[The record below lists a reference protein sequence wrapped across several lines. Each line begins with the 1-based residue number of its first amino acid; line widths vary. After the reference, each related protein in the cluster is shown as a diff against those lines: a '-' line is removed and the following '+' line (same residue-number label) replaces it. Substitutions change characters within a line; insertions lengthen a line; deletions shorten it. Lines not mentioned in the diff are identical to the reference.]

1 MDNIKSNKESKL
13 EVEVDEEALIEAS
26 QENAFED
33 NVTDHFSP
41 PSEGSS
47 IPSENIER
55 DYDFGSAGSRRESDG
70 ESWETV
76 SEELREEEAAALEQ
90 ERLSNDLLMSKSM
103 NYGQRLL
110 ARNMNESKPLPENVT
125 QVVTN
130 DGAYIYIVGTCLLY
144 TSPSPRDATLS
155 RMPSSA

>member
-1 MDNIKSNKESKL
+1 M
-13 EVEVDEEALIEAS
+13 
-26 QENAFED
+26 
-33 NVTDHFSP
+33 
-41 PSEGSS
+41 
-47 IPSENIER
+47 
-55 DYDFGSAGSRRESDG
+55 
-70 ESWETV
+70 
-76 SEELREEEAAALEQ
+76 EQ

-130 DGAYIYIVGTCLLY
+130 DGAYIYIVGTAHFSKTSQEDVQKVIQILQPDIVMVELCASRVGVLKHDEESLMKAAKEINLEKLRYSIKETGSVVSGVMQMLLLTMSAHITNCLLY
-144 TSPSPRDATLS
+144 TSPSPRDGLLS